1 MSSQDQVEQIAPR
14 DAQRRL
20 AGGEPQPLLLDCR
33 EHEELLLC
41 RLPGALHIPMHDLPT
56 RLRELDPQ
64 REIIVFCH
72 RGMRSHAVAAFLKE
86 QGFSHVRSLRGGID
100 AWATEVDPSVPRY

>member
-1 MSSQDQVEQIAPR
+1 MSEPVEQITPPETQA
-14 DAQRRL
+14 RL
-20 AGGEPQPLLLDCR
+20 TGAGLRPLLLDCR

-41 RLPGALHIPMHDLPT
+41 RIPGALHIPMHDLPL
-56 RLRELDPQ
+56 RLHELDPQ

-72 RGMRSHAVAAFLKE
+72 HGMRSQAVAAFLRE
-86 QGFSHVRSLRGGID
+86 QGFFRVLSMRGGID